1 MNIVYFIPHLRTGS
15 GMGRVLNVKANYLAD
30 VLGHNITIITYRQ
43 FSDPIYFS
51 YSEKVKLVH
60 LDIDDPSFRLK
71 DLGFFAKRKQ
81 LKTFMRTYK
90 SKVET
95 YLINHPTDVCI
106 SMFLGAEYKFL
117 TEINDG
123 SKKIIEFHFNFSIS
137 PFRIFEE
144 KINWKNYRNQL
155 QIKSLQRKV
164 AQFDTLV
171 VLTNEDAISWKKYFQ
186 NIEVITNP
194 ITIKS
199 ENITASLH
207 SKDALAVG
215 RLTKQKGFDYL
226 IDAWKWVHKKH
237 PDWKLHIYGEGEL
250 KDELAKQILNN
261 QLEEVVILHEPVKEI
276 EKIYEQSSLFVLS
289 SRFEGFVLSLLE
301 AMSCGLPVVS
311 FDCKYGPTQLIENGK
326 NGFLA
331 PLPDVEKLAEQIIK
345 VLEDKELRAAM
356 GKAAKET
363 SQSYSVP
370 SIMQKWENLFLSLTS
385 K

>member
-1 MNIVYFIPHLRTGS
+1 MKIVYFIPHLRTGS

-30 VLGHNITIITYRQ
+30 VLGHEITIITYRQ

-51 YSEKVKLVH
+51 YSEKVNLVH

-71 DLGFFAKRKQ
+71 ELGFFEKRKQ
-81 LKTFMRTYK
+81 LKTFLSTYK
-90 SKVET
+90 SKVEH
-95 YLINHPTDVCI
+95 YLLENPTDVCV

-144 KINWKNYRNQL
+144 NSNWKNYRNLL
-155 QIKSLQRKV
+155 QIKSLQNKIAR
-164 AQFDTLV
+164 FESLI
-171 VLTNEDAISWKKYFQ
+171 VLTEEDAVSWEKYFQ

-194 ITIKS
+194 ITIQS
-199 ENITASLH
+199 ENILAPLN
-207 SKDALAVG
+207 SKQALAVG

-226 IDAWKWVHKKH
+226 IDAWKLVHEKH
-237 PDWKLHIYGEGEL
+237 PDWVLHIYGDGEL
-250 KDELAKQILNN
+250 KNDLAKQIQYNK
-261 QLEEVVILHEPVKEI
+261 LEEIIWLKEPVKEI

-331 PLPDVEKLAEQIIK
+331 PLPNVEKLAEQIIK
-345 VLEDKELRAAM
+345 VLDDEKLRNAM

-370 SIMQKWENLFLSLTS
+370 AILQKWENLFLSLTS

>member
-30 VLGHNITIITYRQ
+30 VLGHEVTIITYRQ
-43 FSDPIYFS
+43 FDSPVYFN

-71 DLGFFAKRKQ
+71 ELSFFEKRKQ
-81 LKTFMRTYK
+81 IKNFMSLYRSRVEDFLKD
-90 SKVET
+90 
-95 YLINHPTDVCI
+95 NPADVCI

-117 TEINDG
+117 SEIKDG

-144 KINWKNYRNQL
+144 KINWRNYRNL
-155 QIKSLQRKV
+155 IQINSLKKKV
-164 AQFDTLV
+164 AEFDKV
-171 VLTNEDAISWKKYFQ
+171 IVLSEEDAKAWEKYFQ
-186 NIEVITNP
+186 NVEVITNP
-194 ITIKS
+194 ITIQSKD
-199 ENITASLH
+199 IMAPLT
-207 SKDALAVG
+207 SKDALGVG

-226 IDAWKWVHKKH
+226 IDAWKIVSEKF

-250 KDELAKQILNN
+250 KNELAKQIQSNGMEN
-261 QLEEVVILHEPVKEI
+261 MVILHEPVKNI
-276 EKIYEQSSLFVLS
+276 EKIYENSSLFVLS

-331 PLPDVEKLAEQIIK
+331 PLTDTEKLAEKIIK
-345 VLEDKELRAAM
+345 VLEDEDLRNSM
-356 GKAAKET
+356 GKAAKQTAE
-363 SQSYSVP
+363 SYELP
-370 SIMQKWENLFLSLTS
+370 LILKKWEDLFLSLQS